1 MSVAPSGI
9 WAVSCGA
16 DRTLRLWER
25 TDEPLVLGD
34 IDENAEEELITG
46 EKVLTL
52 YMIIIYG
59 NSMNLTIVLYYNF
72 SLTATFTRST

>member
-34 IDENAEEELITG
+34 IDENAEEELVTG
-46 EKVLTL
+46 EKVVCHITQNYCKWQFNKL
-52 YMIIIYG
+52 YFIQILIY
-59 NSMNLTIVLYYNF
+59 SHLYQEY
-72 SLTATFTRST
+72 LI